1 MSIVEIVEKFFAMV
15 EKIIEIF
22 KDFVAKVLGT
32 QN

>member
-15 EKIIEIF
+15 EKIIKIF
-22 KDFVAKVLGT
+22 KDFVAKVLET